1 MLRSL
6 VHSLQRDDGHIVVL
20 RRSAG
25 KGLDL
30 GDEVVDERAG
40 GQVPGAALLDGCRS
54 ALETE
59 DLSAFVAG
67 FDDAVRSED
76 DTIAGL
82 QHPFYG
88 RIARIGSNARVR

>member
-1 MLRSL
+1 
-6 VHSLQRDDGHIVVL
+6 
-20 RRSAG
+20 
-25 KGLDL
+25 
-30 GDEVVDERAG
+30 DERSG

-76 DTIAGL
+76 DEIAGL
-82 QHPFYG
+82 PAPVLWPH
-88 RIARIGSNARVR
+88 